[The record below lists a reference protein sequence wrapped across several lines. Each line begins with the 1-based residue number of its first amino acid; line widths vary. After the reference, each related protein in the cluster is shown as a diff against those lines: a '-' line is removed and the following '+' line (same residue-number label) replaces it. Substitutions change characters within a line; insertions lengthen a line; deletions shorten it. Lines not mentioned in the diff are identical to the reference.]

1 VGNALLAKAYEV
13 VGRRL
18 FGDPE
23 HGDWIYERIQTPRS
37 ILAAAVNVLY
47 YKIGQ
52 PQLSNM
58 VSVQIEPV
66 YACNLSCKY
75 CPRQDVSIRVRPKVM
90 ALEVFH
96 RAIDGLPNTVETV
109 QFALLGEPL
118 LHPKLGE
125 MIDYVHRRRRRAIV
139 YTNATLLRGERLE
152 MLVRSRVDVL
162 NISVEMDPELFKQ
175 IRGVDLDVV
184 RDNVSAFI
192 QRKAPGTEVKLS
204 AVVHEHNLERVPRL
218 YEHWTDLI
226 QHFKVF
232 PTWSIGPA
240 HPAPLCLELW
250 RGNLNVWSDGNVS
263 PCCFDPDE
271 EMVIG
276 NVLKQ
281 SLAHMIRGRRMTRLM
296 QGMLDGR
303 PVRRCLHCYRF
314 EGYAPGFHVRWR
326 GLPKHSRT
334 ATAPG

>member
-175 IRGVDLDVV
+175 
-184 RDNVSAFI
+184 
-192 QRKAPGTEVKLS
+192 
-204 AVVHEHNLERVPRL
+204 NLERVPRL